1 MTRVVLPALVA
12 ALTLTG
18 CSTSVDGAPTSDGRQ
33 TGRLTAENAF
43 GDLRTIDPCS
53 LTGPFAFEEHGEARM
68 PAKVTMDECHV
79 TVVVDGEEVVV
90 KLGLLQHVDALPS
103 GRTEV
108 RTLPGGASI
117 VEVPTQIT
125 GNCVLA
131 LLLADDVAVSTTA
144 EPYLVDTVP
153 PDTVC
158 ALARAGAEGIAEAV
172 RTGLVRH
179 WEPPNNSLA
188 RESACGLLPPDQVA
202 SLLGITPE
210 RVTLYPAEHQCRWGR
225 TGGDTATVKLD
236 FPVGADPGTVGVPT
250 KAPVAEIAGRTSWIA
265 DTAAGGV
272 AVCNVTTEHIPFALE
287 DGEREYVVLRVAV
300 PRTLSKD
307 PCAIGRELAT
317 AAWPRLPAVD

>member
-1 MTRVVLPALVA
+1 MTRVVLA
-12 ALTLTG
+12 ALASALILTG
-18 CSTSVDGAPTSDGRQ
+18 CSTSIDGAPTGDGDQ
-33 TGRLTAENAF
+33 AARLTAENAF

-53 LTGPFAFEEHGEARM
+53 ITGPYAFEKHGEAQI

-79 TVVVDGEEVVV
+79 TVAVGADEVVV
-90 KLGLLQHVDALPS
+90 KLGLMQHVDALPS
-103 GRTEV
+103 ARTEV

-117 VEVPTQIT
+117 VEVPTQLT

-144 EPYLVDTVP
+144 EPVLIDTVSQ
-153 PDTVC
+153 DTVC

-179 WEPPNNSLA
+179 WEPPNNSFA
-188 RESACGLLPPDQVA
+188 RQSACSLLPPDQVA

-210 RVTLYPAEHQCRWGR
+210 RVALYPAEHQCRWGR
-225 TGGDTATVKLD
+225 TGGDTPTVKLD

-250 KAPVAEIAGRTSWIA
+250 KAPVAEVGGRTSWIA
-265 DTAAGGV
+265 DTQASDI

-287 DGEREYVVLRVAV
+287 EGQHEYAVLRVAV
-300 PRTLSKD
+300 PRTLGKD
-307 PCAIGRELAT
+307 PCAIARELAG
-317 AAWPRLPAVD
+317 AAWPRLPAAD